1 MSSAASCMK
10 LMYLPSIGVVVA
22 LVVVWSAT
30 LFFPG
35 GYNWNK
41 DFISSLF
48 HAGSETSRWI
58 AIAGVFTFW
67 GSLALIFERLVRS
80 EAFKPDASWLR
91 MTGHG
96 SCVYGCFIVTP
107 MHDLMINISVAFMT
121 GTLILLLRR
130 LTILKSYGLLAGGVA
145 SAVLL
150 LISAALYYGGQLDG
164 PLLPWM
170 QRISFLVFAAWLVAL
185 DLTQVPSAKLNKLG
199 PT

>member
-1 MSSAASCMK
+1 MPAAARCMK
-10 LMYLPSIGVVVA
+10 LKYLPTLGVVVA

-58 AIAGVFTFW
+58 AIAGVFAFW
-67 GSLALIFERLVRS
+67 LSLALIFERLARS

-91 MTGHG
+91 MTGFG

-107 MHDLMINISVAFMT
+107 MHDLMINISVVFMT

-130 LTILKSYGLLAGGVA
+130 LTIQKSYGLLAGGVA

-150 LISAALYYGGQLDG
+150 FISAALYYGGQLDG
-164 PLLPWM
+164 ILPWM
-170 QRISFLVFAAWLVAL
+170 QRISFLVFAVWLVSL
-185 DLTQVPSAKLNKLG
+185 DLTQVPAVKLNKSG
-199 PT
+199 TT

>member
-1 MSSAASCMK
+1 MNLK
-10 LMYLPSIGVVVA
+10 YLPAFGVSLA
-22 LVVVWSAT
+22 LGLVILAT
-30 LFFPG
+30 FFFPG
-35 GYNWNK
+35 GYDWNK
-41 DFISSLF
+41 NFISSLF

-67 GSLALIFERLVRS
+67 LSLALIFERLVRS
-80 EAFKPDASWLR
+80 EAFKPDARWLR

-96 SCVYGCFIVTP
+96 SCVYGSFIVTP

-130 LTILKSYGLLAGGVA
+130 LSILKSYGMLAGGVA

-150 LISAALYYGGQLDG
+150 FISAGLYYGGQLDG

-170 QRISFLVFAAWLVAL
+170 QRVSFLVFAFWLVAL
-185 DLTQVPSAKLNKLG
+185 EFTQVPAAKSSKSG